1 MLWTSA
7 LRWTDRM
14 DKLITIG
21 SLQSGSLVIL
31 DVNTALNL
39 TLVQGV
45 SVIHRKPTGTP
56 SLKAISLNGV
66 PDSTPSATNPAL
78 GEKSTGSIPLQSNAT
93 IVANF
98 PTSLS
103 QYGLI
108 YSLIISVSIWIVK
121 YVHTY
126 TYINVHIC
134 YC

>member
-39 TLVQGV
+39 ILVQGV
-45 SVIHRKPTGTP
+45 SVIHRKPTP

-66 PDSTPSATNPAL
+66 PDSTPSATNPA
-78 GEKSTGSIPLQSNAT
+78 
-93 IVANF
+93 
-98 PTSLS
+98 
-103 QYGLI
+103 
-108 YSLIISVSIWIVK
+108 
-121 YVHTY
+121 
-126 TYINVHIC
+126 
-134 YC
+134 